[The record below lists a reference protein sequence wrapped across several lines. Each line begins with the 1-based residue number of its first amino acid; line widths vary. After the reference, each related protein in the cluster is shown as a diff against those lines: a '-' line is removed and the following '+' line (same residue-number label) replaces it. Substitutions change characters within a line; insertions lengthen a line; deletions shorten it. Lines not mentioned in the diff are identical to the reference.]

1 MSSSRT
7 PLTENNVDSIVLNA
21 IKNNKFSS
29 VAVIAHFT
37 RLHENI
43 VNESFNRLI
52 ENRRIYL
59 SVGGLPKR
67 YSHTDDRYSRADLE
81 EYPIEKPIVFQY
93 VPEGTVIH

>member
-7 PLTENNVDSIVLNA
+7 PLTENNIDSIVLNT

-29 VAVIAHFT
+29 ASVISHFT
-37 RLHENI
+37 RLPENI

-52 ENRRIYL
+52 RSRRIYL
-59 SVGGLPKR
+59 SVGGFPKR
-67 YSHTDDRYSRADLE
+67 YSHVDERSSHADLE
-81 EYPIEKPIVFQY
+81 EYVIEKPFVFQY